1 MKNNILNNGIPVSVS
16 LNPTLESENFTP
28 PKTQNKKRL
37 LYTSSLAV
45 GIAIVVSFIA
55 KLLVHLID
63 LFTNISFS
71 GAFSIAPSEPAHN
84 SLGIFVIII
93 PVIGG
98 LIVGVMALYGSKAIR
113 GHGIPEAMEQIL
125 TNQSKVKPS
134 ITYLK
139 PLSAAISIGTGGPF
153 GAEGPIIA
161 TGGAFGSTV
170 GQFLRISDNERKI
183 LLAAGATAGMSAIF
197 GTPIAAIF
205 LAIELLLFEFSSRSF
220 IPVALACITG
230 AAGHHLLFNAGYV
243 FEMSSVIEVAS
254 NTALFTYSIIGLAI
268 GLCSVLVT
276 KIVYFIED
284 LFEKTPVHWALWPA
298 IGGLVVGVVGYFSP
312 RTLGVGYNNIIDTL
326 NGNLPLNIILSLCF
340 LKFISWAVSLGSGT
354 SGGTL
359 APLLTIGSATGALFA
374 LLILQWFPDCGITV
388 QLAALIGMAAM
399 FAGASRAFL
408 TSIIFAL
415 ETTGQAHALVP
426 LLAACS
432 ASYFVSFFLMENSIM
447 TEKITRRGVKTPDSF
462 VPDILEKI
470 SVEQTLKSNHTI
482 ISEENSIGEIRSWL
496 ETEEDLDATYF
507 IVSSNAGEYRGIV
520 NSLTILNSKH
530 DIKNP
535 VGALVKEKHVH
546 ISPENNLKRA
556 IELMA
561 KENIDVLPVIS
572 ENNNQ
577 LMGIISYKDILGV
590 YKSQNSE
597 HEKKH
602 PHFSLKRN
610 SIKVILRGKKI
621 ISPFN
626 FTKD

>member
-16 LNPTLESENFTP
+16 LNPTLESENFKP
-28 PKTQNKKRL
+28 QRKQDKKRL
-37 LYTSSLAV
+37 LFISFLAV
-45 GIAIVVSFIA
+45 SIAIVVSFIA
-55 KLLVHLID
+55 KLLVYLID
-63 LFTNISFS
+63 FFTNISFF
-71 GAFSIAPSEPAHN
+71 GNFSIEPSEPSNNA
-84 SLGIFVIII
+84 LGIFVIII

-170 GQFLRISDNERKI
+170 GQFLKISDNERKI

-197 GTPIAAIF
+197 GSPIAAIF

-230 AAGHHLLFNAGYV
+230 AAGHHLLFKAGYV
-243 FEMSSVIEVAS
+243 FEMQNTIEVPS
-254 NTALFTYSIIGLAI
+254 NSALFIYSIMGIVI

-276 KIVYFIED
+276 KIVYWIED
-284 LFEKTPVHWALWPA
+284 LFERTPIHWALWPA
-298 IGGLVVGVVGYFSP
+298 IGGLGVGIAGYFSP
-312 RTLGVGYNNIIDTL
+312 RTLGVGYYNITDL
-326 NGNLPLNIILSLCF
+326 LSGNMSLQIVLSLCV
-340 LKFISWAVSLGSGT
+340 LKFISWAISLGSGT

-374 LLILQWFPDCGITV
+374 ILIMQWFPASGITIP
-388 QLAALIGMAAM
+388 LAALIGMAAM

-447 TEKITRRGVKTPDSF
+447 TEKIIRRGVKTPDSF

-470 SVEQTLKSNHTI
+470 SVRQILSDDHTI
-482 ISEENSIGEIRSWL
+482 ISEENSIEEIRAWL
-496 ETEEDLDATYF
+496 ETEEDLTTNYF
-507 IVSSNAGEYRGIV
+507 VISNNNGEYKGILS
-520 NSLTILNSKH
+520 SLNLLNSNH
-530 DIKNP
+530 DIKSP
-535 VGALVKEKHVH
+535 VGSLIKYKQIH
-546 ISPENNLKRA
+546 ISPEKNLKTA

-572 ENNNQ
+572 ENNKQ
-577 LMGIISYKDILGV
+577 LAGILSYKDILSV
-590 YKSQNSE
+590 YKNQSNE
-597 HEKKH
+597 HEEKQ
-602 PHFSLKRN
+602 PHLSLKRN
-610 SIKVILRGKKI
+610 TIKIILRGKKI
-621 ISPFN
+621 VSS
-626 FTKD
+626 FTSAKD

>member
-1 MKNNILNNGIPVSVS
+1 MKNSILNNGIPISIS
-16 LNPTLESENFTP
+16 LDPALQAENFKSQ
-28 PKTQNKKRL
+28 KTQNKKRL
-37 LYTSSLAV
+37 FFISSLAI
-45 GIAIVVSFIA
+45 GIAVVVSFFA
-55 KLLVHLID
+55 KLLIYLID
-63 LFTNISFS
+63 LFTNISFFGS
-71 GAFSIAPSEPAHN
+71 FSIEPSEPSQN
-84 SLGIFVIII
+84 TLGIFVIII

-197 GTPIAAIF
+197 GSPIAAIF
-205 LAIELLLFEFSSRSF
+205 LAIELLLFEFSPRSF

-230 AAGHHLLFNAGYV
+230 AAGHHLLFQPGYV
-243 FEMSSVIEVAS
+243 FEMQNILETPS
-254 NTALFTYSIIGLAI
+254 NTALFIYSLMGLAI

-276 KIVYFIED
+276 KIVYWIED
-284 LFEKTPVHWALWPA
+284 LFEKTPIHWAWWPA
-298 IGGLVVGVVGYFSP
+298 IGGLAVGIIGYFSP
-312 RTLGVGYNNIIDTL
+312 RTLGVGYYNITDTL
-326 NGNLPLNIILSLCF
+326 SGNMPLNILLSLCV
-340 LKFISWAVSLGSGT
+340 LKFISWAISLGSGT

-374 LLILQWFPDCGITV
+374 ILIMQWFPGSGITIP
-388 QLAALIGMAAM
+388 LAALVGMAAL

-415 ETTGQAHALVP
+415 ETTGQTHALIP

-432 ASYFVSFFLMENSIM
+432 ASYFVSFFLMENSLM
-447 TEKITRRGVKTPDSF
+447 TEKIIRRGVKTPDSF

-470 SVEQTLKSNHTI
+470 SVEQILNDEHTV
-482 ISEENSIGEIRSWL
+482 ISEENSVGEIRSWL
-496 ETEEDLDATYF
+496 ETEEDHVTNYF
-507 IVSSNAGEYRGIV
+507 IVSSNAGEYKGILSSMHLM
-520 NSLTILNSKH
+520 NSHHN
-530 DIKNP
+530 IKDP
-535 VGALVKEKHVH
+535 VGSLIKYKQIH
-546 ISPENNLKRA
+546 ISPEKNLRAA

-561 KENIDVLPVIS
+561 KENIDVLPVIF

-577 LMGIISYKDILGV
+577 LAGIISYKDILSV
-590 YKSQNSE
+590 YKDQNSE
-597 HEKKH
+597 HEKKQ
-602 PHFSLKRN
+602 PHLSLKRN
-610 SIKVILRGKKI
+610 SIKIILKGKKI
-621 ISPFN
+621 VSPFSSPKN
-626 FTKD
+626 